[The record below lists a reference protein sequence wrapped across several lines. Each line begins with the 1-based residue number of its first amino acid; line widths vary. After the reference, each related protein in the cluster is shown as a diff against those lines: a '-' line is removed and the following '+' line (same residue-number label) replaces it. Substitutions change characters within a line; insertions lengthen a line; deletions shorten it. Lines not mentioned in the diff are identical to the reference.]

1 MCIIAYKPAGVQP
14 PSESVLSNCFDANP
28 DGAGLAIIRP
38 SSDAVD
44 IYKGFMNYDSFRDF
58 AKAIGTP
65 DDIVGYHFRIAT
77 SGGTRPEN
85 CHPFPLSSYPED
97 LRALSFHSRFAV
109 LHNGVLGKG
118 DDKLHLSDT
127 MLYVKNVLA
136 PRYPQSVDAEREAIA
151 KETKGSRVLLMDGRE
166 HKAIMTGDG
175 WVQSDGLWFSNH
187 SFEDPPVPRYA
198 YDWWW
203 KDKDGKGKA
212 NDYPFDDVED
222 GVPCPLC
229 GGYAEA
235 ISYSHDLLEC
245 MDCGALMNSRG
256 ETIYLV
262 TEGGEEQ

>member
-1 MCIIAYKPAGVQP
+1 MCVICYKPAGVRP
-14 PSESVLSNCFDANP
+14 PSDDILSNCFDANP

-38 SSDAVD
+38 SSDATD
-44 IYKGFMNYDSFRDF
+44 IYKGFMSYNTFKEFADSVV
-58 AKAIGTP
+58 TE

-85 CHPFPLSSYPED
+85 CHPFPVSMYPED
-97 LRALSFHSRFAV
+97 LRALSYHSRFAL

-118 DDKLHLSDT
+118 DEQLHLSDT
-127 MLYVKNVLA
+127 QLYVKNVLA
-136 PRYPQSVDAEREAIA
+136 PRYPQSVDAERETIA

-187 SFEDPPVPRYA
+187 SFEDTLPKYA
-198 YDWWW
+198 YNWW
-203 KDKDGKGKA
+203 DKGKKA
-212 NDYPFDDVED
+212 TDYPFDDEI
-222 GVPCPLC
+222 PCPLC

-235 ISYSHDLLEC
+235 ISYAHDLLEC
-245 MDCGALMNSRG
+245 MDCGALMNSWG

-262 TEGGEEQ
+262 TEGGDEEK